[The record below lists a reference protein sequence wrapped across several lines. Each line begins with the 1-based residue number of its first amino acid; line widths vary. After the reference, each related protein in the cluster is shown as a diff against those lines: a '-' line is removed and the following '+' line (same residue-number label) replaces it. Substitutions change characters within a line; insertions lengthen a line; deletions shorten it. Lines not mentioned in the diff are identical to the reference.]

1 MRCKV
6 RADTSGAGRASG
18 TNSAHSKTVG
28 DGMSSME
35 RLGSPRNCIACTN
48 GAIFPPLDQR
58 GQKIDR
64 PTSALSPAKKK
75 QMEVWTPQ
83 KADKAK
89 EVLQNNAARLTTKK
103 KRTQPSTATLQG
115 TRNDR
120 LSSSPSS
127 GRKTRLTNMRPT
139 PILLA
144 KAARFEKT
152 DCAGNE
158 TSYLTPVK
166 VRSKSTVVI
175 PVSPIH
181 TPAQHKFEYPSVP
194 SNVTV
199 FTPSKYDEFY
209 PLCRA
214 RTSPDNFDCLCG
226 VCALKNEQERE
237 AIVQKLRE
245 EEAMRMKSEEEQ
257 RRLAELERERKR
269 KQEERAKQNELQ
281 KKLTMLRKRSIYQ
294 RCSCFVQNDT
304 RWNLTDPQNHS
315 KGCPVRNLAPHTC
328 S

>member
-1 MRCKV
+1 M
-6 RADTSGAGRASG
+6 
-18 TNSAHSKTVG
+18 
-28 DGMSSME
+28 
-35 RLGSPRNCIACTN
+35 N

-75 QMEVWTPQ
+75 KMEVWTPQ

-89 EVLQNNAARLTTKK
+89 EVLQNNAATLTTKK
-103 KRTQPSTATLQG
+103 ERTRPSTATLKE

-127 GRKTRLTNMRPT
+127 GRKTRLNTRPAS
-139 PILLA
+139 ILLA
-144 KAARFEKT
+144 KAGRFEKT
-152 DCAGNE
+152 DCAGSE

-166 VRSKSTVVI
+166 ARSKSTVAI

-181 TPAQHKFEYPSVP
+181 TPAQHQFEYPSVP

-214 RTSPDNFDCLCG
+214 RSSPDNFDCLCG

-237 AIVQKLRE
+237 AIMQKLRE
-245 EEAMRMKSEEEQ
+245 EEAMRMKGEEEQ
-257 RRLAELERERKR
+257 RRLAELEWERKR

-281 KKLTMLRKRSIYQ
+281 KKLTMLRKKSIYQ
-294 RCSCFVQNDT
+294 RCSCFVRNDA

-328 S
+328 L